1 MKMSVHKDTRN
12 NTWYV
17 KYNNK
22 TKRGF
27 KTKKDGQ
34 QYEAKLK
41 LSLIENADCSK
52 IYFSDIANDYVKF
65 LYQRYLN
72 KNISYGTYLKNKNA
86 ILEIILPN
94 VINKKVSAIA
104 ELDCRKFSEKVSSMN
119 YSTVHKNYV
128 LNAYKA
134 IFKHGKRYFGMTHDP
149 SHVIEPLK
157 KTFEEKV
164 NHKDKETNVWSIDEF
179 ERFLAQVDKNM
190 YRQLFAV
197 LYFTGLRS
205 GEALALKWS
214 DYDGE
219 YLHITKAFTRKTE
232 SKKYEIK
239 ETKNISSI
247 RDIDVGT
254 SLKAFLD
261 EFKQSEEQQLGFSD
275 DWFMFGRLEPL
286 AQTSIDRVKDNA
298 IKKAHVKRIRIHDFR
313 HSHASNLI
321 SNGINIVAVSRRLG
335 HSDINMTLKVYTH
348 LMKKNEIEL
357 TNFLDESSQNL
368 LSKKK
373 KPFK

>member
-27 KTKKDGQ
+27 KTKKEGQ

-41 LSLIENADCSK
+41 LSLIKNDDCSK

-94 VINKKVSAIA
+94 AMNKKVSDIA
-104 ELDCRKFSEKVSSMN
+104 ELDCRKFSEKVSSMD

-179 ERFLAQVDKNM
+179 ERFLEQVDKSM
-190 YRQLFAV
+190 YRQLFVV
-197 LYFTGLRS
+197 LYFTGLRI

-247 RDIDVGT
+247 RDVEVGIT
-254 SLKAFLD
+254 LKTFLD
-261 EFKQSEEQQLGFSD
+261 EFKEIEAQQTGFCN

-298 IKKAHVKRIRIHDFR
+298 IKKANVKRIRIHDFR

-321 SNGINIVAVSRRLG
+321 ANGINIVAVSRRLG

-348 LMKKNEIEL
+348 LLKKNEIEL
-357 TNFLDESSQNL
+357 VNFLDESSQNL
-368 LSKKK
+368 LSTKK